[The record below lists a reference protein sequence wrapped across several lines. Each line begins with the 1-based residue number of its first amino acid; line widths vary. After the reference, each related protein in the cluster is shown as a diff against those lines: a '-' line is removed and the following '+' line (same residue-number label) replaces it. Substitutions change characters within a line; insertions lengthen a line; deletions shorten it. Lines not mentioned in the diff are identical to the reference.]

1 MNVAYPDTVVVEGTL
16 SFDIGAG
23 ALVAGNTFTINTDS
37 TGSADPLSFTPS
49 GKANSILDTYKF
61 TVTSGGEIGTDTVDI
76 KWSNSVTSGTINITA
91 AGDYTVDGMTV
102 DFASGTL
109 FDDDVFTITTNASGT
124 PTSNLPSSWHWTL
137 DSFTDQF
144 NRQTSYVTASKT
156 ADNALKFDPT
166 ASDNELKN
174 YSYSGSDGFFGSN
187 ITITV
192 NNYEALTRTGTDFQL
207 ERDDVAYAATGD
219 WGVPAATNPGY
230 AVTLTALDGS
240 DLDNGFYVELDGVR
254 ALTVT
259 FDTLI
264 TSNGYVEFDIA
275 TASGDYSFG
284 FSDDEAQDSVLMAA
298 LGINTFFKGSTA
310 GGIAVSDTIAR
321 SKDYIAVAQID
332 SDTGDFAVGDNTNA
346 LAIAGLQYT
355 PSNIAQW
362 TCNRAS
368 AKSSANVTA
377 TVEGYYH
384 STVGS
389 IGIKSASISRS
400 KAFNEVM
407 VNKLGEIRDSIS
419 AVSLDEEM
427 INIIKFQR
435 AYAAAAKLISVSDEM
450 LNTLLSIK

>member
-1 MNVAYPDTVVVEGTL
+1 M
-16 SFDIGAG
+16 SFDISAG
-23 ALVAGNTFTINTDS
+23 FLVAGNTFTINTDINRNP
-37 TGSADPLSFTPS
+37 DPLILIIS
-49 GKANSILDTYKF
+49 GNANSILDTYKF
-61 TVTSGGEIGTDTVDI
+61 TVTKGGEIGTATVDINI
-76 KWSNSVTSGTINITA
+76 KWSNSITSGTFTLESA
-91 AGDYTVDGMTV
+91 ALSTVEVDGMTIQF
-102 DFASGTL
+102 DDGTL
-109 FDDDVFTITTNASGT
+109 FNDDVFTITTDDQGS
-124 PTSNLPSSWHWTL
+124 PTRDLPSDWHWTL

-187 ITITV
+187 ITISV

-259 FDTLI
+259 FDTPI
-264 TSNGYVEFDIA
+264 TDNGYVEFDIA

-284 FSDDEAQDSVLMAA
+284 FSDDEAQDSGLMAA
-298 LGINTFFKGSTA
+298 LGINTLFEGGGAGSI
-310 GGIAVSDTIAR
+310 GINSKIAN
-321 SKDYIAVAQID
+321 KDYIAAAQID
-332 SDTGDFAVGDNTNA
+332 GDTGDFAAGDNTNA
-346 LAIAGLQYT
+346 LAIADLQYN
-355 PSNIAQW
+355 SQNIALW
-362 TCNRAS
+362 TSSRGS

-377 TVEGYYH
+377 TLEGYYH

-389 IGIKSASISRS
+389 IGTRSASISRS
-400 KAFNEVM
+400 KAFSEVM

-419 AVSLDEEM
+419 GVSLDEEM
-427 INIIKFQR
+427 TNLIKFQH

-450 LNTLLSIK
+450 FNTLLGLR